1 MSSEREQKQLEDASQ
16 ALAGRFQDIKTSLRD
31 MKQILEYRHL
41 FNSRLS
47 LKFGPKVWLAL
58 ICFTFSLLLHFYSH
72 LILKLE
78 TDPTLNWH
86 SFLDSY
92 ALITG
97 TDTHFHVLLLHL
109 PETDWSCNALEIGI
123 NFLSVFFLVELTVPV
138 SVPTVLSKKNLLQCF
153 GFRVLVDKGFAFVS
167 CSQV

>member
-16 ALAGRFQDIKTSLRD
+16 ALAGRFQDIKTSLRN
-31 MKQILEYRHL
+31 MKQILEYWHL
-41 FNSRLS
+41 LKSPPCLIWVLS
-47 LKFGPKVWLAL
+47 LIGAGY
-58 ICFTFSLLLHFYSH
+58 FTLNLLLHFNSH

-97 TDTHFHVLLLHL
+97 TSTYIYLYH
-109 PETDWSCNALEIGI
+109 
-123 NFLSVFFLVELTVPV
+123 
-138 SVPTVLSKKNLLQCF
+138 
-153 GFRVLVDKGFAFVS
+153 
-167 CSQV
+167 